1 VARYQ
6 ADKVAV
12 WEGEYLSS
20 VILSVLHTGYACYR
34 TLEETLANAR
44 RMYDPMMG
52 YGVSPLSPNL
62 SSVAADNQAPPA
74 SLFVDDNPDAHR

>member
-1 VARYQ
+1 MARYQ
-6 ADKVAV
+6 ADNVAV

-20 VILSVLHTGYACYR
+20 VILSVLSTGHVCDR
-34 TLEETLANAR
+34 TLGETLANAP

-52 YGVSPLSPNL
+52 YGVSPLSSNF